1 MKSLFQGCFSI
12 KIDTSACKSIIA
24 GYDVELDDT
33 WYYSDQS
40 FESGKIYGLV
50 SEYGQ
55 GGMYLSYLLGGR
67 VDFQNVKIYCN
78 DHLLSQNDLNNIA
91 WNLEPYSEAYGKMI
105 VKRSIEKAL
114 HRNLSQET
122 FKTVADRFLLTPERY
137 DRKFRWLSS
146 ERWRASAAFGY
157 AQNKKVFYAP
167 YQSSNFYY
175 QMCKSGLLKAL
186 RGLTDYGGVVIL
198 PTGSDEFIKH
208 IADEVIYLDRKYDID
223 HLKMIYTQQYNKDWI
238 H

>member
-1 MKSLFQGCFSI
+1 MRNLFQGQFSI
-12 KIDTSACKSIIA
+12 KVDTSACKSIIA
-24 GYDVELDDT
+24 DYDIKLNDT

-55 GGMYLSYLLGGR
+55 GGMYLSHLLGGK

-78 DHLLSQNDLNNIA
+78 DHLLSQDELNNAA
-91 WNLEPYSEAYGKMI
+91 WDLEPYGTSYGNKT
-105 VKRSIEKAL
+105 VRRSIEKAL
-114 HRNLSQET
+114 LHNSCEET
-122 FKTVADRFLLTPERY
+122 FQTIADRFLLTPERY
-137 DRKFRWLSS
+137 DRKFKWLSG

-167 YQSSNFYY
+167 YNPSNFYY
-175 QMCKSGLLKAL
+175 QMCQSGLLKAL
-186 RGLTDYGGVVIL
+186 RELTDHGAVVIL

-208 IADEVIYLDRKYDID
+208 IADEVIFLNRKYDMES
-223 HLKMIYTQQYNKDWI
+223 LRLFYSQQYNRDWI
-238 H
+238 R